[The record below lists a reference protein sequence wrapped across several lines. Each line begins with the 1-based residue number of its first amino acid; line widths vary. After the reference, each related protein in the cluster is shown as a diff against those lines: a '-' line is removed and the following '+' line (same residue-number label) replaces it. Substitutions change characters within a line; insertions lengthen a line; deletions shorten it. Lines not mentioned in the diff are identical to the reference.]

1 MSEKTP
7 IILFVYNRPWHTQQT
22 VEALQ
27 KNELATESDLYIF
40 SDGPKANATEE
51 QKEKIRQV
59 REYIHHIS
67 GFKSVTIS
75 EKEKN
80 CGLANSVIAGVTEII
95 NKFGKVIVVEDD
107 LVTSRYFLKFM
118 NEALDF
124 FENDERIFSVSGY
137 NYSDKKM
144 KIPKSYKDDIY
155 LSYRNESWGWGTW
168 IDRWAKVDWEVAD
181 FKEFCENPEI
191 QKAFNRGGA
200 DMTGML
206 KAQMERKIDS
216 WAIRFDYALFKNNCF
231 NIKPVKSL
239 VYNIGLTSGTHFN
252 NSKTDKFITKTDNT
266 FCPKISMI
274 KPSEEILENYKRISD
289 TPKKTHRYSL
299 KRFMRKIRN
308 KFSRLFFF
316 LIIKLFA
323 KTSPVSNV
331 FGFDRGT
338 PIDRYYIDKF
348 LESNKSKIVGTVLEI
363 AENSYS
369 IKFGDTNIVSDILH
383 FDNSNPN
390 ATIVGDLTKEETLP
404 KERYDC
410 FICTQTFNFIYNIK
424 AALDGSYSL
433 LKKNGTILA
442 TVSGISQISRYD
454 MDRWGDFW
462 RFTDKSIKK
471 LFEEAG
477 FSEVEV
483 SIFGNVFAA
492 TAFLQGLAVE
502 DIPSMKLL
510 DALDE
515 DYQVTLGIRAT
526 K

>member
-1 MSEKTP
+1 MSLAP

-27 KNELATESDLYIF
+27 KNELATESDLFIFADGAKTENDEKVNEVRKYI
-40 SDGPKANATEE
+40 KT
-51 QKEKIRQV
+51 IT
-59 REYIHHIS
+59 
-67 GFKSVTIS
+67 GFKSVTIF

-107 LVTSRYFLKFM
+107 IVTSKYFLKFM

-124 FENDERIFSVSGY
+124 FENDEQIFSVSGY

-155 LSYRNESWGWGTW
+155 LSYRHESWGWGTW
-168 IDRWAKVDWEVAD
+168 KNRWERVDWKVAD
-181 FKEFCENPEI
+181 FKEFSENIEL

-200 DMTGML
+200 DMSEML
-206 KAQMERKIDS
+206 KAQMNGKIDS

-231 NIKPVKSL
+231 NIKPVQSL

-299 KRFMRKIRN
+299 KRFMRKMRN

-369 IKFGDTNIVSDILH
+369 IKFGDKNIVSEILH
-383 FDNSNPN
+383 FDNSNPK
-390 ATIVGDLTKEETLP
+390 ATMVGDLTKKETLP
-404 KERYDC
+404 KEKYDC
-410 FICTQTFNFIYNIK
+410 FICTQTFNFIYDIK
-424 AALDGSYSL
+424 KALAGSYYL
-433 LKKNGTILA
+433 LKENGTILA

-462 RFTDKSIKK
+462 RFTDKSTKQ
-471 LFEEAG
+471 LFAEVG
-477 FSEVEV
+477 FSTVEV
-483 SIFGNVFAA
+483 SVFGNVFAA

-510 DALDE
+510 DVVDE
-515 DYQVTLGIRAT
+515 DYQVTIGIKAV

>member
-1 MSEKTP
+1 MTLAT

-27 KNELATESDLYIF
+27 KNKLAEKSDLYIF
-40 SDGPKANATEE
+40 ADGPKTAND
-51 QKEKIRQV
+51 EKVSEV
-59 REYIHHIS
+59 RKYIKTIS
-67 GFKSVTIS
+67 GFKSVTIF
-75 EKEKN
+75 EKERN

-107 LVTSRYFLKFM
+107 LVTSKYFLKFM

-137 NYSDKKM
+137 SYSDKIL
-144 KIPKSYKDDIY
+144 KIPKSYRHDIY
-155 LSYRNESWGWGTW
+155 LSYRNESLGWGTW
-168 IDRWAKVDWEVAD
+168 INRWKKVDWEITD
-181 FKEFCENPEI
+181 FKEFCENP
-191 QKAFNRGGA
+191 KLRNAFNRGGA
-200 DMTGML
+200 DMSGML
-206 KAQMERKIDS
+206 KAQMEGRIDS
-216 WAIRFDYALFKNNCF
+216 WAIKFDYALFKNDCF
-231 NIKPVKSL
+231 NVKPIKPL
-239 VYNIGLTSGTHFN
+239 VCNIGLTSGTHC
-252 NSKTDKFITKTDNT
+252 SKGGTDKFITQIDDS
-266 FCPKISMI
+266 FCPKIS
-274 KPSEEILENYKRISD
+274 KVEPSEEILKNYKKIFD
-289 TPKKTHRYSL
+289 AQKKMPKYSL
-299 KRFMRKIRN
+299 KRFIGKARKRL
-308 KFSRLFFF
+308 SRPFF
-316 LIIKLFA
+316 LTIKLFS
-323 KTSPVSNV
+323 KTSPVSHV

-348 LESNKSKIVGTVLEI
+348 LESNKSKIVGSVLEI
-363 AENSYS
+363 ADNAYS
-369 IKFGDTNIVSDILH
+369 IKFGDNNIVSEILH

-410 FICTQTFNFIYNIK
+410 FICTQTFNFIYDIK
-424 AALDGSYSL
+424 AALAGSYYL